1 MKMSQFRTP
10 CCCPN
15 SRNYRRSSAPPEDQK
30 AHPHPALPWWL
41 SATVLS
47 VVLFLGATAFALVNP
62 KPLLEISELPKPLD
76 EAGYSRDFFQSC
88 VQTHL
93 RDSASQ
99 IG

>member
-15 SRNYRRSSAPPEDQK
+15 SRNYRRSVAAPEDKK

-47 VVLFLGATAFALVNP
+47 IAVFLSAAAFALVYP
-62 KPLLEISELPKPLD
+62 KPLLEISELPKTLD
-76 EAGYSRDFFQSC
+76 EGGYSRDYFQSC
-88 VQTHL
+88 VQTYL

-99 IG
+99 